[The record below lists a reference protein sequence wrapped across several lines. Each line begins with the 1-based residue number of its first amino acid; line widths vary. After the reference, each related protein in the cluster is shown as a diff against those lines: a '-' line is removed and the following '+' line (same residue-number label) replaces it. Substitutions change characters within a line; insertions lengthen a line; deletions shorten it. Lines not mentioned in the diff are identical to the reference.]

1 MAISNTLQRVGFTSE
16 LYLLYGALQSV
27 DLQVKNT
34 CKGGKVGA
42 ITVSKGKQEAGISMT
57 ATPNPFNSSLT
68 VTFKGAEE
76 ATQTKGNLSLIDT
89 NGKTIMTQKITN
101 LTIPVRL
108 DTKSYSSGSY
118 LLTMQGADG
127 TLQTTQLVKI
137 N

>member
-34 CKGGKVGA
+34 CKGG
-42 ITVSKGKQEAGISMT
+42 I
-57 ATPNPFNSSLT
+57 T
-68 VTFKGAEE
+68 VTFKGAGK

>member
-1 MAISNTLQRVGFTSE
+1 MGISNTLQQVGFTS
-16 LYLLYGALQSV
+16 GALPVLGCFTERRFAGEVLIPQFGKH
-27 DLQVKNT
+27 LQKR
-34 CKGGKVGA
+34 K
-42 ITVSKGKQEAGISMT
+42 
-57 ATPNPFNSSLT
+57 
-68 VTFKGAEE
+68 
-76 ATQTKGNLSLIDT
+76 TQTKGNLSLIDT